1 MKRIKKI
8 VTVFAALAMLM
19 PSALPITVSAENT
32 KTVTITPSGGSGIKI
47 IDPKTGN
54 AKSADTAEIYGSNAW
69 VIKAPQ
75 FSEIQADSTA
85 GRLYF
90 DIDDNFAHK
99 VDDGSVFDFEIEYC
113 ALQGVNGFWGM
124 LNRDSNGFMEL
135 RYDSKITST
144 YTGRVFGTGQE
155 GIKNEGQSSTSEWKT
170 AKMTVDNAYF
180 DNALEPL
187 AGEASGTVRGD
198 FWLGARTGAIWFSSV
213 LDSICL
219 RDIYV
224 RKISITKHSA
234 QKPIMVNAEFNEV
247 GNTFEW
253 YRENKPVEIT
263 LKNTLKSSKTLTVEC
278 TATDQFDT
286 ATVSSSNEVTLA
298 SGEEKTITV
307 NIDTKYCGLYNYNI
321 KVTSS
326 DGEISSEYGP
336 WRFAI
341 VKTDENGIKND
352 KAYIST
358 NMGQSGD
365 VTATEN
371 SVKMAGK
378 SNAGGLRTNIPFDYV
393 YSPKKDSAGN
403 VIEDGFSENWTYG
416 HMMRA
421 MRNENIN
428 LMAIVSLYRSGVD
441 TINSAGETLFTPVHS
456 ERAEELGDKFIKWL
470 SEKYGDITKY
480 YEIWNEPEGVSYD
493 GTRCI
498 DKDPET
504 YGRAYTDICR
514 IFYEPIKKYNSD
526 AKVVGGTMWLA
537 TDNDVKAVESE
548 YKSGIDN
555 YTDMIGWHP
564 YSTDIVYEEKLP
576 DFKDTLAKVNEIKNK
591 YSERELGFASTE
603 AGATAMNVQGSYPR
617 DHSYVQPC
625 RNNYRQGNLNIRAY
639 VEQMSLG
646 SDVWTTYV
654 MNDPNRG
661 TISGESTYGITEC
674 AMKRSVTPDGDSL
687 IPKDAFLQETAKNYW
702 LADAEYESTQ
712 NTNDN
717 VYVAKFKSNKF
728 DGKNIAVLW
737 SKSDAEKVTL
747 NLGKNN
753 VIYSDGYGNEQ
764 ELSNNSGR
772 YTLYACDRPVY
783 IIGDIDDILIE
794 QKVRKNANFKI
805 SLSGIADGCGAD
817 EKLSVTVL
825 PDGVEPTKENIGQI
839 VYADQITTETQGRY
853 DYNLTV
859 QNSGQKLRVY
869 ITPQNGEGHEFL
881 IGAAEGKNETNLFVQ
896 KMLEYKSPWY
906 ADPDW
911 TYTDTYSYYSYAPYL
926 YDLDKA
932 SYVFTDK
939 SGEYLDTPIK
949 VYYALY
955 KDGALKDIKVKTAEE
970 NLDGEIIFS
979 PPKITDKDYNSTAF
993 FIWKDGTGLVPIGE
1007 PVRVKK

>member
-1 MKRIKKI
+1 MKHIKKV
-8 VTVFAALAMLM
+8 VTALVALAMLM
-19 PSALPITVSAENT
+19 PCSQPIPVSAENT
-32 KTVTITPSGGSGIKI
+32 KTVTITPSVGSGIKI

-54 AKSADTAEIYGSNAW
+54 EKAAETVEIYDSTAW
-69 VIKAPQ
+69 VIKKPDLQ
-75 FSEIQADSTA
+75 SDSLS

-113 ALQGVNGFWGM
+113 AQQGVNGFWGM
-124 LNRDSNGFMEL
+124 LNRDSNGYMEL

-144 YTGRVFGTGQE
+144 YTGNVFGTGQH
-155 GIKNEGQSSTSEWKT
+155 GIQRTGQSSTAEWKT

-187 AGEASGTVRGD
+187 DGDNTGTLHGD
-198 FWLGARTGAIWFSSV
+198 FWLAARTAQNWFSSV
-213 LDSICL
+213 LDNSCL

-234 QKPIMVNAEFNEV
+234 QKPIMVNAEFNET

-263 LKNTLKSSKTLTVEC
+263 LKNTLNSSKTLTVEC
-278 TATDQFDT
+278 TATDQFGT

-298 SGEEKTITV
+298 AKEEKTITV

-341 VKTDENGIKND
+341 VKTDETGIKND
-352 KAYIST
+352 KAYIAT
-358 NMGQSGD
+358 NMVRSGD
-365 VTATEN
+365 VTATE
-371 SVKMAGK
+371 SAVKMAGK
-378 SNAGGLRTNIPFDYV
+378 SNAGGLRTSMPLDYL
-393 YSPKKDSAGN
+393 YSPTRDSSGN
-403 VIEDGFSENWTYG
+403 IVSDGFVENWTYG
-416 HMMRA
+416 HMMRE
-421 MRNENIN
+421 MRRENIK
-428 LMAIVSLYRSGVD
+428 LMSIVSLWTNGVD
-441 TINSAGETLFTPVHS
+441 TINSGGEALLTPVHS
-456 ERAEELGDKFIKWL
+456 ERAKELADKYIKWL

-480 YEIWNEPEGVSYD
+480 YEIWNEPEGVSYN

-498 DKDPET
+498 DADPEK
-504 YGRAYTDICR
+504 YGQAYTDICR
-514 IFYEPIKKYNSD
+514 MFYDPIKKYNGD
-526 AKVVGGTMWLA
+526 AKVIGGTMWLA
-537 TDNDVKAVESE
+537 TDNDIKAVESE

-564 YSTDIVYEEKLP
+564 YSTDVVYEEKLP
-576 DFKDTLAKVNEIKNK
+576 DFKDTLSKVNEIKNK
-591 YSERELGFASTE
+591 YSTRELGFGSTE
-603 AGATAMNVQGSYPR
+603 AGATTMNVQGSYPH
-617 DHSYVQPC
+617 DHNYVMPSRSVYQ
-625 RNNYRQGNLNIRAY
+625 QGNFNVRAY
-639 VEQMSLG
+639 IEQMSMG
-646 SDVWTTYV
+646 SNVWTSYV
-654 MNDPNRG
+654 LSDPNRA

-674 AMKRSVTPDGDSL
+674 AMKRSPTPDGDSL
-687 IPKDAFLQETAKNYW
+687 IPKEAFLQETAKNYW
-702 LADAEYESTQ
+702 LADAEYESMQ
-712 NTNDN
+712 NVNDN

-764 ELSNNSGR
+764 ELSNNNGR

-783 IIGDIDDILIE
+783 LIGDFDDILIE

-805 SLSGIADGCGAD
+805 SLSGIIDGCGAD
-817 EKLSVTVL
+817 KDLTVTVL
-825 PDGVEPTKENIGQI
+825 PDGVEPNNENIGQI
-839 VYADQITTETQGRY
+839 VYADQITTEAQGRY

-881 IGAAEGKNETNLFVQ
+881 VGAAESKNETNLFIQ
-896 KMLEYKSPWY
+896 KTLEYKSPWY

-932 SYVFTDK
+932 NYVFTDK
-939 SGEYLDTPIK
+939 SGEHLDTQIK
-949 VYYALY
+949 VYCAFY
-955 KDGALKDIKVKTAEE
+955 KDGVLKDIKVKTAEE
-970 NLDGEIIFS
+970 NLDGEIIYS
-979 PPKITDKDYNSTAF
+979 PPKIADKDYDSTAF